1 MGSTGSTWTSGG
13 TAGGRAATRPG
24 GWRAVTARRLLHRAL
39 DGLRGGTVTVV
50 DGGAETVHG
59 SGDPAVRIAV
69 NAPAFY
75 RRAVF
80 GGVLGAGESYMDG
93 DWDCDDLVGL
103 VRLLTRDRRTQD
115 EVDRGRGLIA
125 TCADSLRHLARRN
138 SRRGSARNVEAH
150 YDLGNDFFRL
160 FLDER
165 MMYSAAVFDDG
176 CESLE
181 AASTAKIE
189 RLCRKLRLA
198 PGEELLEIGGGWGGL
213 AVHAAERFGCRVTTV
228 TLSPAQADHA
238 RALVRERGLDGR
250 VDVVLADYR
259 DLTGRFDKLVS
270 VEMIEAVGHRFLPAW
285 FRACSRLLKPHG
297 LLALQ
302 AITIR
307 DRRYRQGAAVGGLH
321 QEAHLSRRL
330 HSERLGAGGRGG
342 PACRRGARRPR
353 GHRRGLCADAAGVE
367 PPVRGPPRRH
377 RRPRLRRA
385 FPAALALLL
394 RVLRGRFPGARHQR
408 RADAVRDARLPGADA
423 PRGGGDPVTVPGGL
437 MRLAESGRLPDAAIR
452 AGIRLLLRR
461 RLREEAAHD
470 DRRRLARRRAVL
482 EELRRGPIAA
492 RPDLANAQH
501 YEVPAAFFRAV
512 LGPRMKYSACHWPPG
527 VDGTS
532 PPPRP
537 RCSS

>member
-1 MGSTGSTWTSGG
+1 MGSSMRRGTARTAGGLVGRQAEPQGDGRRADGG
-13 TAGGRAATRPG
+13 TAWPPGGVAGARAAPRRG
-24 GWRAVTARRLLHRAL
+24 DWRTVVARRVLYRAL

-59 SGDPAVRIAV
+59 GGDPVVRIVV
-69 NAPAFY
+69 NTPAFY

-115 EVDRGRGLIA
+115 EVDRGRGLVA

-189 RLCRKLRLA
+189 RLCRKLRLE
-198 PGEELLEIGGGWGGL
+198 PGDELLEIGGGWGGL
-213 AVHAAERFGCRVTTV
+213 ALHAAERFGCRVTTA
-228 TLSPAQADHA
+228 TLSRPQADHA

-270 VEMIEAVGHRFLPAW
+270 VEMIEAVGHRFLPAY
-285 FRACSRLLKPHG
+285 FRACARLLRPHG

-307 DRRYRQGAAVGGLH
+307 DRRYRQALRSVDFIKKHIFPGGFVPSVSVLVDAAARHADAMLIDLEDIGQDYARTLR
-321 QEAHLSRRL
+321 EWSRRF
-330 HSERLGAGGRGG
+330 EA
-342 PACRRGARRPR
+342 RRGDIAALGFDERFLRRWRFYFAYCEGGFLERAISDVQMLFAMPDYR
-353 GHRRGLCADAAGVE
+353 GPTRCAAGE
-367 PPVRGPPRRH
+367 
-377 RRPRLRRA
+377 
-385 FPAALALLL
+385 
-394 RVLRGRFPGARHQR
+394 
-408 RADAVRDARLPGADA
+408 
-423 PRGGGDPVTVPGGL
+423 T
-437 MRLAESGRLPDAAIR
+437 
-452 AGIRLLLRR
+452 
-461 RLREEAAHD
+461 
-470 DRRRLARRRAVL
+470 
-482 EELRRGPIAA
+482 
-492 RPDLANAQH
+492 
-501 YEVPAAFFRAV
+501 
-512 LGPRMKYSACHWPPG
+512 W
-527 VDGTS
+527 
-532 PPPRP
+532 
-537 RCSS
+537 

>member
-1 MGSTGSTWTSGG
+1 MGSSIRPGTAGTVGGLVGRGAEPPADGRRAGGG
-13 TAGGRAATRPG
+13 TARPPGRAVGARAAPRRG
-24 GWRAVTARRLLHRAL
+24 DWRSGAARRLLHQAL
-39 DGLRGGTVTVV
+39 EGLREGAVTVV
-50 DGGAETVHG
+50 DGGGETVHG
-59 SGDPAVRIAV
+59 RGDPAVRIVV
-69 NAPAFY
+69 NSPAFY
-75 RRAVF
+75 RRAVY

-93 DWDCDDLVGL
+93 DWDCDDLVAL

-115 EVDRGRGLIA
+115 EVDRGRGLLA

-198 PGEELLEIGGGWGGL
+198 PGETLLEIGGGWGGF

-270 VEMIEAVGHRFLPAW
+270 VEMIEAVGHRFLPAY
-285 FRACSRLLKPHG
+285 FRACSRLLKPDG

-307 DRRYRQGAAVGGLH
+307 DRRYRQALRSVDFIKKHIFPGGFIPSVSVLVDAAARHADAVLIDLDDIGQDYARTLREWSRRFEARRADIAAVGFDERFL
-321 QEAHLSRRL
+321 RRWRFYFAYCEGGFL
-330 HSERLGAGGRGG
+330 ERAISDVQMLFAMPGYRGPTRCTAGG
-342 PACRRGARRPR
+342 
-353 GHRRGLCADAAGVE
+353 
-367 PPVRGPPRRH
+367 
-377 RRPRLRRA
+377 
-385 FPAALALLL
+385 
-394 RVLRGRFPGARHQR
+394 
-408 RADAVRDARLPGADA
+408 
-423 PRGGGDPVTVPGGL
+423 T
-437 MRLAESGRLPDAAIR
+437 
-452 AGIRLLLRR
+452 
-461 RLREEAAHD
+461 
-470 DRRRLARRRAVL
+470 
-482 EELRRGPIAA
+482 
-492 RPDLANAQH
+492 
-501 YEVPAAFFRAV
+501 
-512 LGPRMKYSACHWPPG
+512 W
-527 VDGTS
+527 
-532 PPPRP
+532 
-537 RCSS
+537 

>member
-1 MGSTGSTWTSGG
+1 MLIRRECAREGRSMGSSMRRGPAPTAGGLIGRQAVPEGDGRRAGGG
-13 TAGGRAATRPG
+13 TARPPGGVVDARGAPRRG
-24 GWRAVTARRLLHRAL
+24 GWRTGAARRGLHRAL
-39 DGLRGGTVTVV
+39 DGLQGGRVTVV

-59 SGDPAVRIAV
+59 RGDLAVRIVV
-69 NAPAFY
+69 NSPAFY
-75 RRAVF
+75 RRAVY

-115 EVDRGRGLIA
+115 EVDRGRGLVA
-125 TCADSLRHLARRN
+125 NCVDALRHLARRN

-176 CESLE
+176 CDSLE

-250 VDVVLADYR
+250 VDVLLADYR

-285 FRACSRLLKPHG
+285 FRACSRLLKPDG

-307 DRRYRQGAAVGGLH
+307 DRRYRQALRSVDFIKKHIFPGGFMPSVSVLVDAAARHADAVLIDLEDIGQDYARTLR
-321 QEAHLSRRL
+321 EWSRRF
-330 HSERLGAGGRGG
+330 EA
-342 PACRRGARRPR
+342 
-353 GHRRGLCADAAGVE
+353 
-367 PPVRGPPRRH
+367 
-377 RRPRLRRA
+377 
-385 FPAALALLL
+385 
-394 RVLRGRFPGARHQR
+394 R
-408 RADAVRDARLPGADA
+408 RADI
-423 PRGGGDPVTVPGGL
+423 
-437 MRLAESGRLPDAAIR
+437 AALGFDER
-452 AGIRLLLRR
+452 FLRR
-461 RLREEAAHD
+461 WRFYFAYCEGGFRE
-470 DRRRLARRRAVL
+470 RAISDVQML
-482 EELRRGPIAA
+482 FAMPGYRGPTRCVA
-492 RPDLANAQH
+492 
-501 YEVPAAFFRAV
+501 
-512 LGPRMKYSACHWPPG
+512 G
-527 VDGTS
+527 GTS
-532 PPPRP
+532 
-537 RCSS
+537 

>member
-1 MGSTGSTWTSGG
+1 MLIRRECAREGRSMGSSMRRGPAPTAGGLIGRQAVPEGDGRRAGGG
-13 TAGGRAATRPG
+13 TARPPGGVVDARGAPRRG
-24 GWRAVTARRLLHRAL
+24 GWRTGAARRGLHRAL
-39 DGLRGGTVTVV
+39 DGLQGGRVTVV

-59 SGDPAVRIAV
+59 RGDLAVRIVV
-69 NAPAFY
+69 NSPAFY
-75 RRAVF
+75 RRAVY

-115 EVDRGRGLIA
+115 EVDRGRGLVA
-125 TCADSLRHLARRN
+125 NCVDALRHLARRN

-176 CESLE
+176 CDSLE

-250 VDVVLADYR
+250 VDVLLADYR

-285 FRACSRLLKPHG
+285 FRACSRLLKPDG

-307 DRRYRQGAAVGGLH
+307 DRRYRQALRSVDFIKKHIFPGGFMPSVSVLVDAAARHADAVLIDLEDIGQDYARTLR
-321 QEAHLSRRL
+321 EWSRRF
-330 HSERLGAGGRGG
+330 EA
-342 PACRRGARRPR
+342 
-353 GHRRGLCADAAGVE
+353 
-367 PPVRGPPRRH
+367 
-377 RRPRLRRA
+377 
-385 FPAALALLL
+385 
-394 RVLRGRFPGARHQR
+394 R
-408 RADAVRDARLPGADA
+408 RADI
-423 PRGGGDPVTVPGGL
+423 
-437 MRLAESGRLPDAAIR
+437 AALGFDER
-452 AGIRLLLRR
+452 FLRR
-461 RLREEAAHD
+461 WRFYFAYCEGGFRE
-470 DRRRLARRRAVL
+470 RAISDVQML
-482 EELRRGPIAA
+482 FAMPGYRGPTRCAA
-492 RPDLANAQH
+492 
-501 YEVPAAFFRAV
+501 
-512 LGPRMKYSACHWPPG
+512 G
-527 VDGTS
+527 GTS
-532 PPPRP
+532 
-537 RCSS
+537 